1 MTSIHHVALHV
12 NDVASSVSWYRGAF
26 NCSVSYQDAT
36 WAMLEFANVSLALV
50 SHQQHPPHIAVTD
63 PHAERFGRLETHR
76 DGTRSVYV
84 QDTSG
89 NAVEILDAAST
100 RPRPV

>member
-12 NDVASSVSWYRGAF
+12 NDVSSAVGWYCGAF
-26 NCSVSYQDAT
+26 QCRVTYQDST
-36 WAMLEFANVSLALV
+36 WAMLEFENVSLALV
-50 SHQQHPPHIAVTD
+50 SQSEHPPHIAVTH
-63 PHAERFGRLETHR
+63 PRAERFGELTTHR

-89 NAVEILDAAST
+89 NAVEILDANSI
-100 RPRPV
+100 

>member
-12 NDVASSVSWYRGAF
+12 NDVSSAVAWYCGAF
-26 NCSVSYQDAT
+26 QCRVTYQDST
-36 WAMLEFANVSLALV
+36 WAMLEFENVSLALV
-50 SHQQHPPHIAVTD
+50 SQSEHPPHIAVTH
-63 PHAERFGRLETHR
+63 PRAERFGELTTHR

-89 NAVEILDAAST
+89 NAVEILDANSI
-100 RPRPV
+100 